1 MRLDRSHPRLQ
12 NQIAAARVELARV
25 WRASASW
32 LPHGWGDALLQLA
45 LFAGAYYAYRLVRG
59 HVDGEVARAFA
70 NARAIVDFER
80 ALGLFFEPGLQAWAS
95 GHRWIVEAASAMYVN
110 SHFVVTTTFLIW
122 LYIARNEAFYFV
134 RNMFMVA
141 MGLALLGYALF
152 PTAPPRFMPEWG
164 FVDTVAD
171 VFGETAQRSASA
183 LYNPFAAI
191 PSMHVAFALMIGVPG
206 ALLVRNRL
214 LKAVWAVYPLLV
226 TLVVLVT
233 GNHFWLDAAL
243 GALVAV
249 ASALVARA
257 ALARARPDAWGWQ
270 TDPARAIS

>member
-1 MRLDRSHPRLQ
+1 M
-12 NQIAAARVELARV
+12 
-25 WRASASW
+25 WRASAGW

-95 GHRWIVEAASAMYVN
+95 SHRWIVEAASAMYVN

-134 RNMFMVA
+134 RNMFVVA
-141 MGLALLGYALF
+141 MALALVGYALL

-191 PSMHVAFALMIGVPG
+191 PSMHVAFALMIGIPG

-214 LKAVWAVYPLLV
+214 LKVVWGLYPLLV

-243 GALVAV
+243 GALVALV
-249 ASALVARA
+249 SALVARA

-270 TDPARAIS
+270 TDPARAVS